1 VHYGISY
8 CFIYTLLSG
17 TDDDDDEEEEEK
29 EFRSSCVWMF
39 FLSAGKHDRTES
51 EAQREKN

>member
-1 VHYGISY
+1 MHYGISY

-17 TDDDDDEEEEEK
+17 TDDDDEEEEEK

-51 EAQREKN
+51 EA